1 MRAYFA
7 SRQMPRLFLL
17 FFIAISASSIGP
29 ALANTSPTNA
39 ELREAIAALEARV
52 AALEAQLQQKADTQQ
67 EASIPRPTLVA
78 LGEQAPAYSPMRLGN
93 QHQPIQQSAHNGWSG
108 LYWGTSFGYGSAF
121 SKSRYRELGKSRD
134 QFISEET
141 EINIEE
147 DGSTETTLDFFE
159 SIFSTTSTAT
169 GSSNGTDEMEG
180 VLADLYLG
188 ASALLTPRVVAGFQ
202 VEGSLAEMTFGSSIG
217 KEKVKFKTT
226 ETDTFRDSSSDGDSS
241 VQSDT
246 SHSSGTGENVFPG
259 RNEADLDWM
268 VSVIGRAGVL
278 ATPTT
283 FLYGLAGWSYGHFQ
297 VNELTFGGNKIRDFD
312 SDGPTVG
319 GGIEKKLSSKWS
331 LRAEYRYTNFGSE
344 SFSKSSQKSSSTSE
358 SGTSQQTDVDTFEG
372 ETSNESSSGGTADKF
387 IGSETV
393 NSKGSLDNDMHVGRI
408 GVTRYFTL
416 GD

>member
-1 MRAYFA
+1 
-7 SRQMPRLFLL
+7 
-17 FFIAISASSIGP
+17 
-29 ALANTSPTNA
+29 
-39 ELREAIAALEARV
+39 
-52 AALEAQLQQKADTQQ
+52 
-67 EASIPRPTLVA
+67 
-78 LGEQAPAYSPMRLGN
+78 
-93 QHQPIQQSAHNGWSG
+93 
-108 LYWGTSFGYGSAF
+108 
-121 SKSRYRELGKSRD
+121 
-134 QFISEET
+134 
-141 EINIEE
+141 
-147 DGSTETTLDFFE
+147 
-159 SIFSTTSTAT
+159 
-169 GSSNGTDEMEG
+169 
-180 VLADLYLG
+180 
-188 ASALLTPRVVAGFQ
+188 
-202 VEGSLAEMTFGSSIG
+202 
-217 KEKVKFKTT
+217 
-226 ETDTFRDSSSDGDSS
+226 
-241 VQSDT
+241 
-246 SHSSGTGENVFPG
+246 
-259 RNEADLDWM
+259 M